1 MHLPFS
7 FSPCLAAIARCTIAV
22 CRVSKRRLDS
32 ISVFHFQVN
41 RIANEYLLR
50 HWWMCRTYI
59 HICLVA
65 EKRKESESFST
76 WRILFRKSFRN
87 FLLFTF
93 NNKLVVVHH
102 GQTELLFSSNSNLV
116 TVLIVHEMLRCK
128 SVESFGRSQYT
139 TFSIL
144 LLIVRKIPF
153 DIQSGGKKKYSR
165 TINNARSPFQKN
177 LFSSSGNFRF
187 ARSQFQK
194 KTLAPFHFGRMKRR

>member
-65 EKRKESESFST
+65 EKRKESESFSM
-76 WRILFRKSFRN
+76 WRTLFRKSFRN

-139 TFSIL
+139 TFSTL

-153 DIQSGGKKKYSR
+153 DIQSGGKKNIVVR
-165 TINNARSPFQKN
+165 
-177 LFSSSGNFRF
+177 
-187 ARSQFQK
+187 
-194 KTLAPFHFGRMKRR
+194 

>member
-65 EKRKESESFST
+65 EKRKESKSISM
-76 WRILFRKSFRN
+76 WRTLFRKSFRN

-116 TVLIVHEMLRCK
+116 TVLIAHEMLRCK

-153 DIQSGGKKKYSR
+153 DIQSGGKKNIVVR
-165 TINNARSPFQKN
+165 
-177 LFSSSGNFRF
+177 
-187 ARSQFQK
+187 
-194 KTLAPFHFGRMKRR
+194 